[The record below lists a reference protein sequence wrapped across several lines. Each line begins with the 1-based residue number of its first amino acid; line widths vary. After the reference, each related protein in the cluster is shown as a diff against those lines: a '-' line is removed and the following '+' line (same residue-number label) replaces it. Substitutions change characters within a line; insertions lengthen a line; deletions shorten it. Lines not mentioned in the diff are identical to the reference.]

1 MPKHP
6 SHKHQLFPCGSNS
19 RGVLRCERLSLLLWL
34 FSLGA
39 ASGQSVVLYLRGG
52 DRITGT
58 IVSESTN
65 RVVLST
71 KWAKEVVVPAGEIL
85 KREAAPAPT
94 EAKSGGVKPVGPA
107 IGALTNAAPRPATA
121 AVSGPLPPLKPKAP
135 THLSGEAQVGA
146 DLVFSE
152 RKRQLYSGR
161 FKATYAY
168 DHFRNLFDYTFAYGK
183 TDGLV
188 SDNRMFGTAKTDYDL
203 NKRLYVYNLGGGGY
217 DEVRK
222 IDLHYEF
229 GPGVGYRLVK
239 LTNLVLNAEAGANY
253 QAEYRSDD
261 TKKELFFFR
270 FAENSAWAI
279 NGRFSVD
286 EKFEFFPR
294 VEDFEKYRFRFES
307 NLRCGLLS
315 NLAFVVTVLDQY
327 DTQPAHSVAQNDLQ
341 LRSSISVKF

>member
-1 MPKHP
+1 
-6 SHKHQLFPCGSNS
+6 
-19 RGVLRCERLSLLLWL
+19 
-34 FSLGA
+34 
-39 ASGQSVVLYLRGG
+39 
-52 DRITGT
+52 
-58 IVSESTN
+58 
-65 RVVLST
+65 
-71 KWAKEVVVPAGEIL
+71 
-85 KREAAPAPT
+85 
-94 EAKSGGVKPVGPA
+94 
-107 IGALTNAAPRPATA
+107 
-121 AVSGPLPPLKPKAP
+121 VSGPLPPLKPKAP